1 MNLLFR
7 SLYILFPPRLPRLGP
22 EDVADTA
29 EYYNRLARH
38 DEAAMDPPS
47 MWIDRISARL
57 TVRIRPFKIAA
68 KVSQTILRCVAPR
81 SKSLAERLEGTEWRM
96 VLTSAPARRVC
107 AWFFRLLSLSFL
119 PGVSPG
125 QRQSGVSVTAPH
137 LIFNLAD
144 FRIVAFFLHRRVVR
158 FSLTPT
164 LLRDTMMSRFSRF
177 EARLP
182 LRSTRAVSLTAML
195 C

>member
-29 EYYNRLARH
+29 EYYNRLATRH

-107 AWFFRLLSLSFL
+107 AWVLSTALSFF
-119 PGVSPG
+119 SP
-125 QRQSGVSVTAPH
+125 RSFTWPAPKWR
-137 LIFNLAD
+137 
-144 FRIVAFFLHRRVVR
+144 FRNRAASDLQPRRFPHRRVLFAQKSR
-158 FSLTPT
+158 SILLDTHT
-164 LLRDTMMSRFSRF
+164 L
-177 EARLP
+177 EGHHHVE
-182 LRSTRAVSLTAML
+182 VSPF
-195 C
+195 